1 MKEHGIKLN
10 GDENTEKG
18 NKLELSLIPQNRKGD
33 IPTTLL
39 VIGVVALCGL
49 AIFIFV
55 NSLNTT
61 KGSFDYVE
69 EIGKA
74 NMKIEE
80 ESLEKYHKEINDSYI
95 NFQKFT
101 RENRVVFSVDYSSP

>member
-1 MKEHGIKLN
+1 MKN
-10 GDENTEKG
+10 
-18 NKLELSLIPQNRKGD
+18 LIPKNKKGD

-39 VIGVVALCGL
+39 VIGVIALCGL
-49 AIFIFV
+49 TIFIFV

-69 EIGKA
+69 EIEKA

-80 ESLEKYHKEINDSYI
+80 NSLHEYHKEINETLR
-95 NFQKFT
+95 NPFNLKKWG
-101 RENRVVFSVDYSSP
+101 EERVVFSIDYSS

>member
-1 MKEHGIKLN
+1 MKTVLH
-10 GDENTEKG
+10 
-18 NKLELSLIPQNRKGD
+18 LIPKNKKGD

-39 VIGVVALCGL
+39 VIGVIALCGL

-61 KGSFDYVE
+61 KGSFSHIE
-69 EIGKA
+69 EIEKA

-80 ESLEKYHKEINDSYI
+80 DSLEEYNKEINDSSI
-95 NFQKFT
+95 NFQKF
-101 RENRVVFSVDYSSP
+101 RKEEDVVFSIDYSSP